1 MIFFYIIFILK
12 NKVDNIMNKNI
23 LTENMKRFG
32 TKNLQEDFDSNNNGY
47 PDQTESSEIS
57 AIQNNW
63 MKLTTE
69 LTDLVNRWKSGERK
83 LERNIQSKY
92 KEVEAAQKN
101 LANALIGGERDLE
114 LIFTQM
120 FYGTPYGNR

>member
-47 PDQTESSEIS
+47 PDQTESSDIS
-57 AIQNNW
+57 AIQNKW
-63 MKLTTE
+63 MQLTTE
-69 LTDLVNRWKSGERK
+69 LSDLVNKWKSGDKSVEK
-83 LERNIQSKY
+83 QIHDKY
-92 KEVEAAQKN
+92 KEVKVTQKN
-101 LANALIGGERDLE
+101 FADALIDGNRNIE
-114 LIFTQM
+114 LLLTQM
-120 FYGTPYGNR
+120 FYGTPYGNQ

>member
-1 MIFFYIIFILK
+1 
-12 NKVDNIMNKNI
+12 MNKNI

-32 TKNLQEDFDSNNNGY
+32 TKNLREDFDSNNNGY

-83 LERNIQSKY
+83 LERNIHSKY

-101 LANALIGGERDLE
+101 LANVLIGGERDLE
-114 LIFTQM
+114 LIFTKM
-120 FYGTPYGNR
+120 FYGTPYGNQ

>member
-1 MIFFYIIFILK
+1 MIL
-12 NKVDNIMNKNI
+12 
-23 LTENMKRFG
+23 
-32 TKNLQEDFDSNNNGY
+32 S
-47 PDQTESSEIS
+47 
-57 AIQNNW
+57 
-63 MKLTTE
+63 TE
-69 LTDLVNRWKSGERK
+69 LTDLVFSWKSGDRN
-83 LERNIQSKY
+83 LERFIQSKY